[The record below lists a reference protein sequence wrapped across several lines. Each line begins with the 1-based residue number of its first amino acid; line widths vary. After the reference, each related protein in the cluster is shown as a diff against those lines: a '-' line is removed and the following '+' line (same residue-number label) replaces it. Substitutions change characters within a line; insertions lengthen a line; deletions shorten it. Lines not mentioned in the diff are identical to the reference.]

1 MDELYQKQILELARQ
16 ARNKADIAHP
26 THHAKVN
33 NPTCGDSVSIA
44 AVLSGDEISQ
54 LQIDVEGCALCEA
67 GAGLLVQLATH
78 SSASEVSAWHKKLD
92 DFLQNDATEDVPTE
106 LVPFTPIKAV
116 KNRHKC
122 VKLSFVAFET
132 LA

>member
-78 SSASEVSAWHKKLD
+78 ASASEVSAWHKKLD
-92 DFLQNDATEDVPTE
+92 DFLQNDASENVPTE
-106 LVPFTPIKAV
+106 LVPLTPIKAV

-122 VKLSFVAFET
+122 VKLSFVAFES

>member
-16 ARNKADIAHP
+16 ARNSADIAHP

-78 SSASEVSAWHKKLD
+78 SSASEISAWHKKLD

>member
-16 ARNKADIAHP
+16 ARNSTDIAHP

-78 SSASEVSAWHKKLD
+78 SSASDISAWHKKLD

>member
-16 ARNKADIAHP
+16 ARNSADIAHP

-78 SSASEVSAWHKKLD
+78 SSASDISAWHKKLD
-92 DFLQNDATEDVPTE
+92 DFLQNDATKDVPTE

-122 VKLSFVAFET
+122 VKLSFVAFEN

>member
-16 ARNKADIAHP
+16 ARNSADIAHP

-78 SSASEVSAWHKKLD
+78 SRASEISAWHEKLD
-92 DFLQNDATEDVPTE
+92 DFLQNDATEDVPAE
-106 LVPFTPIKAV
+106 LVPFTPIRLV

>member
-16 ARNKADIAHP
+16 ARNSADIAHP

-44 AVLSGDEISQ
+44 AVLSGDDIYQ

-67 GAGLLVQLATH
+67 GAGLLVQLASH

-92 DFLQNDATEDVPTE
+92 DFLQNDATEDVPAE
-106 LVPFTPIKAV
+106 LVPFTPIRLV

-122 VKLSFVAFET
+122 VKLSFVAFEN

>member
-16 ARNKADIAHP
+16 ARNSADIAHP

-33 NPTCGDSVSIA
+33 NPTCGDSVSIS
-44 AVLSGDEISQ
+44 AVLMGDEISQ
-54 LQIDVEGCALCEA
+54 LQINVEGCALCEA
-67 GAGLLVQLATH
+67 GAGLLVQLASH
-78 SSASEVSAWHKKLD
+78 ASVSEVSAWHKRLD
-92 DFLQNDATEDVPTE
+92 MFLQNSISEEVPTE
-106 LVPFTPIKAV
+106 LVPFTPIKLV

-122 VKLSFVAFET
+122 VKLSFVAFES

>member
-1 MDELYQKQILELARQ
+1 MDELYQKQILELARL
-16 ARNKADIAHP
+16 ARNSSDIAHP

-54 LQIDVEGCALCEA
+54 LQIDVKGCALCEA

-92 DFLQNDATEDVPTE
+92 AFLQNGITEDVPTE
-106 LVPFTPIKAV
+106 LVPFTPIRAV

>member
-44 AVLSGDEISQ
+44 AVLSGDDISQ

-67 GAGLLVQLATH
+67 GAGLLVQLASH

-92 DFLQNDATEDVPTE
+92 DFLQNDATEDVPAE
-106 LVPFTPIKAV
+106 LVPFTPIRLV

-122 VKLSFVAFET
+122 VKLSFVAFEN

>member
-16 ARNKADIAHP
+16 ARNSADIAHP

-44 AVLSGDEISQ
+44 AVLMGDEISQ
-54 LQIDVEGCALCEA
+54 LQINVEGCALCEA
-67 GAGLLVQLATH
+67 GAGLLVQLAPH
-78 SSASEVSAWHKKLD
+78 SSASDVSAWHKKLD
-92 DFLQNDATEDVPTE
+92 DFLKSGVTEDVPSE
-106 LVPFTPIKAV
+106 LVPFTPIRAV

-122 VKLSFVAFET
+122 VKLSFVAFER